1 MQFYTVASDI
11 QIWRTVNNSSDSSQ
25 NMYSTTKVQYQLTIA
40 TDISA
45 VEGRNKL
52 ISVEVKYHVIQGLTV
67 TI

>member
-25 NMYSTTKVQYQLTIA
+25 NMYSTTKVYQLTIA

-45 VEGRNKL
+45 VAGRNKL
-52 ISVEVKYHVIQGLTV
+52 TAVEVKYHVIQGLTV

>member
-11 QIWRTVNNSSDSSQ
+11 QIWRTVDNSSE
-25 NMYSTTKVQYQLTIA
+25 NMYSTTKVYQLTIA

-45 VEGRNKL
+45 VAGRNKL
-52 ISVEVKYHVIQGLTV
+52 TAVEVKYHVIQGLTV